1 MGKFHRQVKMMRQQ
15 SLPFTPSAAH
25 PNVTDEPARTGW
37 SFSAGAG
44 LALSLVIVLVAWK
57 GLILLRGYPT
67 FILPAPELVAQ
78 RLIDELAGGTLRFH
92 AGVTMI
98 ESLAGFGLALSVSL
112 ALGYMLAHAPR
123 LERVLAPQ
131 LAATQA
137 VPVVAIAPLIILWAG
152 ADIGSKI
159 LVAALVTFFPI
170 LSSTVVALRGVPREL
185 LEMAKIS
192 GANRRQVFW
201 HVELPLALPGIFGG
215 VKAGLA
221 LATTGAVVGEF
232 VGARDGLGALINISR
247 GLFDTPLM
255 FAALITLAVLTL
267 TFYLIAV
274 LLERAL
280 VRWEQ

>member
-1 MGKFHRQVKMMRQQ
+1 MIRQT
-15 SLPFTPSAAH
+15 LPYPSNQADA
-25 PNVTDEPARTGW
+25 NLRGAPARG
-37 SFSAGAG
+37 SRVLPAGAG
-44 LALSLVIVLVAWK
+44 LALSLLLAVLAWK
-57 GLILLRGYPT
+57 ALILLRDYPT
-67 FILPAPELVAQ
+67 FILPAPELVLR
-78 RLIDELAGGTLRFH
+78 RLIAELAGGTLAYH
-92 AGVTMI
+92 AALTMI
-98 ESLAGFGLALSVSL
+98 ESLAGFGLALVVSR
-112 ALGYMLAHAPR
+112 ALGYLLAHAPK

-137 VPVVAIAPLIILWAG
+137 VPVVAIAPLIILWVG
-152 ADIGSKI
+152 ADIESKV

-170 LSSTVVALRGVPREL
+170 LTSTVVALRGVPREL

-192 GANRRQVFW
+192 GASHRQALW

-215 VKAGLA
+215 IKAGLA

-255 FAALITLAVLTL
+255 FAALITLAALTL
-267 TFYLIAV
+267 SFYLVAV

-280 VRWEQ
+280 VRWEP